1 MKITAVNGSPRMKG
15 NSHAIVSAFCERAKE
30 LGAEINIFEM
40 SRLKNVRGCQGCMAC
55 KGRTEVCVIKDDV
68 TEIYEQLQASDIVV
82 LASPVYF
89 SDLSSQIKPFIDRL
103 YQFFPAN
110 FHDAFDFETLTYN
123 GKRVGRIKEGKT
135 AVLIT
140 TQGGNMPEVQQ
151 DIHPRY
157 EMFMR
162 WLGFDTVYN
171 IRGLGDPAMGIEN
184 NMEEAIQQAQK
195 LANGLV
201 K

>member
-1 MKITAVNGSPRMKG
+1 MKITVVNGSPRMKG

-140 TQGGNMPEVQQ
+140 TQGGNMPEIQQ

>member
-1 MKITAVNGSPRMKG
+1 MKITVVNGSPRMKG

>member
-1 MKITAVNGSPRMKG
+1 MKITVVNGSPRMKG

-195 LANGLV
+195 LAKGLV

>member
-1 MKITAVNGSPRMKG
+1 MKITVVNGSPRMKG

-140 TQGGNMPEVQQ
+140 TQGGNMPEIQQ

-195 LANGLV
+195 LAKGLV

>member
-1 MKITAVNGSPRMKG
+1 MKIIVVNGSPRMKG

-140 TQGGNMPEVQQ
+140 TQGGNMPEIQQ